1 MARTVNDA
9 RLDSRTARSRLK
21 AERRFWVSLDQ
32 GVHLGYRRGAQGG
45 RWLLRR
51 YLGAQNYEVEVLP
64 GAADDHGDAD
74 GLTVLDFRQAQALAR
89 RLHSERAHQATGKAM
104 PGRAFTV
111 ADAMAAYLD
120 SLDRAGSK
128 SAKDARGRAQS
139 MILPKLGHIRVDRLT
154 RDDIEKW
161 MDGLAAALPR
171 IRSPKGKV
179 RHKQVDL
186 ANTDVRRSRRATAN
200 RHLATLKAA
209 LNHAWR
215 DRKVTSNSAWGTAK
229 NFKGVNSAR
238 LRYLTADEAMR
249 LVRAS
254 EPAFAR
260 LVQAALA
267 SGCRFGELTRL
278 RVADFNRESGT
289 LFIGQSKSGKSRH
302 VVLGGEG
309 LRLFEGLVAGRTHDE
324 VLLTRS
330 NGKPWGRAM
339 QADPMAA
346 ACAKAGLKGVSF
358 HTLRH
363 TWASLSVMSGMPLMV
378 CARNLGHR
386 DTTMVE
392 RHYGHLA
399 PSFVTDSIRQHAP
412 TFGFA
417 ASTVVPVRTKRR
429 A

>member
-1 MARTVNDA
+1 MRTIRNA
-9 RLDSRTARSRLK
+9 SLESRTARAKLAAGKRHWMNLG
-21 AERRFWVSLDQ
+21 
-32 GVHLGYRRGAQGG
+32 GVHLGYRRGPQGG
-45 RWLLRR
+45 RWLARYYLGERR
-51 YLGAQNYEVEVLP
+51 YEIEVLP
-64 GAADDHGDAD
+64 GVADDHGDAD
-74 GLTVLDFRQAQALAR
+74 GLTVLDFGQAQARAR
-89 RLHSERAHQATGKAM
+89 KRHSEQAHQAAGKPM
-104 PGRAFTV
+104 PGAVLTV

-128 SAKDARGRAQS
+128 SARDARGRAQS
-139 MILPKLGHIRVDRLT
+139 MILPTLGHIRIDRLT
-154 RDDIEKW
+154 KDDIEKW
-161 MDGLAAALPR
+161 LDKIAAALPR
-171 IRSPKGKV
+171 IRSKKGKV

-186 ANTDVRRSRRATAN
+186 ANADVRRSRRATAN

-215 DRKVTSNSAWGTAK
+215 DSKVASNSAWGTAK
-229 NFKGVNSAR
+229 SFKGVNSAR
-238 LRYLTADEAMR
+238 LRYLSTDEAIR

-267 SGCRFGELTRL
+267 TGCRFGELTRL

-302 VVLGGEG
+302 VVLGSEG
-309 LRLFEGLVAGRTHDE
+309 LALFEGLVAGRPHDE
-324 VLLTRS
+324 VILTRG

-363 TWASLSVMSGMPLMV
+363 TWASLAIMSGLPMLI
-378 CARNLGHR
+378 AAKNLGHR

-412 TFGFA
+412 SFGFA
-417 ASTVVPVRTKRR
+417 PEKVVPVRTRR